1 MVLSFKL
8 LFCHTNKSV
17 VCRTMLQYDSCCHTS
32 EPENDYTSD
41 EIQNPEVSV
50 DCWSTKASQASQK
63 TQTTYSNEGSP
74 IYKFE
79 PQLPTIQSL
88 KELKTKFHES
98 LSEMNNFINSSKK
111 KLREKRK
118 LFCSYKK

>member
-1 MVLSFKL
+1 MWRVYFYIFFIISYRIKKLINKLIWSSFLK
-8 LFCHTNKSV
+8 
-17 VCRTMLQYDSCCHTS
+17 TS

-88 KELKTKFHES
+88 KELKV
-98 LSEMNNFINSSKK
+98 I
-111 KLREKRK
+111 
-118 LFCSYKK
+118 LFVLKN